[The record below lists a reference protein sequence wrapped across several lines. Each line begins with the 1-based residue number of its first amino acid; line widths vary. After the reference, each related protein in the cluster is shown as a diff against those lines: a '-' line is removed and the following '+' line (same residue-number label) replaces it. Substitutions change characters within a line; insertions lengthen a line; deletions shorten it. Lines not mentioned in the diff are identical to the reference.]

1 MAKIY
6 VSQKFLLDDNVVL
19 EKLKW
24 KSQTKDQESYGFSMT
39 LEARKQ
45 NSERNDF

>member
-6 VSQKFLLDDNVVL
+6 GSQKFLLDDNVVL
-19 EKLKW
+19 EKLK
-24 KSQTKDQESYGFSMT
+24 SILQTNDQESYGFSMT

-45 NSERNDF
+45 NFERNDF